1 MSMKMNFWAYEK
13 LVAEDITWLE
23 AVVPDT
29 LERRHIVAVLRA
41 SVDHEYGDETSR
53 LKDAMVAATCR
64 WLHSVRACAED
75 DELNPLVLAMEA
87 AVDSYV
93 AYLAKLEAAAA
104 VHP

>member
-1 MSMKMNFWAYEK
+1 MSMKMNRGAYEK

-23 AVVPDT
+23 SAVPDT
-29 LERRHIVAVLRA
+29 LERRHIVAILLA
-41 SVDHEYGDETSR
+41 SVAHEYGDETSR

-87 AVDSYV
+87 AVDVYT
-93 AYLAKLEAAAA
+93 AHRAKLEAAA